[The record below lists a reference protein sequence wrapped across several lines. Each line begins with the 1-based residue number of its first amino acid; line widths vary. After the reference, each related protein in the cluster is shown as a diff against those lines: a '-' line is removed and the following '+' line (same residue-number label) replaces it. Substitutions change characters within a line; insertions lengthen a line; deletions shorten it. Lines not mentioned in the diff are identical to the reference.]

1 MGTYT
6 LFGRP
11 NAGSLAVQIVLEE
24 LQTPYQVRWVETTP
38 EAVEGL
44 RRLNHTGKVP
54 ALELPDGTIIGESA
68 AILIHLAE
76 SAAGSSLAPAP
87 GSAAHARFLQWMV
100 YLSANV
106 YDSALRYYYAER
118 YSADGAA
125 AAGGIQ
131 AAAAA
136 AYTAHLETLDTV
148 LAPYLLGAAYSAADP
163 YLYMLTGWHPQAEV
177 LRARLPRLAHH
188 AQLLGARPAT
198 RKAEAAHAAPP

>member
-24 LQTPYQVRWVETTP
+24 LQASYEVRWVEHSP

-44 RRLNHTGKVP
+44 RRLNYTGKVP
-54 ALELPDGTIIGESA
+54 ALQLPDGTVIGESA

-76 SAAGSSLAPAP
+76 SAPGRALAPAP
-87 GSAAHARFLQWMV
+87 GTAAHARFLQWMV

-118 YSADGAA
+118 YSAAGATVA
-125 AAGGIQ
+125 AGIQ
-131 AAAAA
+131 ARAAEE
-136 AYTAHLETLDTV
+136 YTAHLTTLETV
-148 LAPYLLGAAYSAADP
+148 LAPYLLGATYSAADP
-163 YLYMLTGWHPQAEV
+163 YLYMLAGWHPQADA
-177 LRARLPRLAHH
+177 LRRRLPRLAHH
-188 AQLLGARPAT
+188 AQLVRERAAT
-198 RKAEAAHAAPP
+198 RKADAAHAPA

>member
-24 LQTPYQVRWVETTP
+24 LKLDYELRWVEQTP

-44 RRLNHTGKVP
+44 RRLNYTGKVP
-54 ALELPDGTIIGESA
+54 ALQLPDGTVIGESA

-76 SAAGSSLAPAP
+76 SSAGAALAPP
-87 GSAAHARFLQWMV
+87 VGSAAHARFLQWMV
-100 YLSANV
+100 YLSANL

-118 YSADGAA
+118 YSSAGAA
-125 AAGGIQ
+125 AAEGIQ
-131 AAAAA
+131 AHAAAE
-136 AYTAHLETLDTV
+136 YTAHLETLDSV
-148 LAPYLLGAAYSAADP
+148 LAPYLLGATYSAADP
-163 YLYMLTGWHPQAEV
+163 YLYMLAGWHPQVEA

-188 AQLLGARPAT
+188 AGLVRARAAT
-198 RKAEAAHAAPP
+198 RKADAAHTAPS